1 MSFHESPV
9 TFVSHTGLLV
19 KDLERCKSFYRDIL
33 GLKLLK
39 GTESKADFSADG
51 ENPLITIE
59 KAGEVVPKKAGA
71 PGLYH
76 MALLLPD
83 RSDLA
88 RFLRH
93 MLKSNYPLQ
102 GASDHYV
109 SEAIYLADPEGNG
122 IEVYIDRPAETWQ
135 WNQGEVHMTTE
146 PLDANGLLTVG
157 NDKDWE
163 GMPAGTIMGHIH
175 LQVIELKE
183 TEKFYCKGLGFDL
196 VNRYGSQAIF
206 VSSGGYHHH
215 IGLNTWQSSGGE
227 PAEENRPGLKN
238 FTLVLR
244 DEAERGTTLQRLK
257 EMGTSIEKTSGG
269 IFVQDPSGNRIKLA
283 TA

>member
-9 TFVSHTGLLV
+9 TFVSKIEILV
-19 KDLERCKSFYRDIL
+19 MDIERCRSFYRDIL
-33 GLKLLK
+33 GLKLLM
-39 GTESKADFSADG
+39 GTESKAVFSADG
-51 ENPLITIE
+51 EAPLLTIE
-59 KAGEVVPKKAGA
+59 KAGEVVEKKAGSA
-71 PGLYH
+71 GLYH
-76 MALLLPD
+76 MALLLPE
-83 RSDLA
+83 RADLA

-93 MLKSNYPLQ
+93 MLKRNYPLQ

-122 IEVYIDRPAETWQ
+122 IEVYIDRPTDIWQ
-135 WNQGEVHMTTE
+135 RDEGEVHMTTE
-146 PLDANGLLTVG
+146 PLDANDLLSDG

-163 GMPAGTIMGHIH
+163 GMPAGTVMGHIH
-175 LQVIELKE
+175 LQVLELKE
-183 TEKFYCKGLGFDL
+183 TERFYCKGLGFNL

-215 IGLNTWQSSGGE
+215 IGLNTWQSRGGE
-227 PAEENRPGLKN
+227 PAEKKSPGLKY
-238 FTLVLR
+238 FTLVLPNEAKR
-244 DEAERGTTLQRLK
+244 DNTLQRLK
-257 EMGTSIEKTSGG
+257 GMGTSIEETTGG